1 MRPEGNKL
9 GDVIEKSGL
18 SLVRKHLSQRGDRE
32 GGSYAKI
39 LGTCL
44 LSKGTIMAKAKALL
58 CQLQTFVHCCYF
70 SLEPSQV
77 QSSGFWS
84 LPPGS
89 LPGSPYT
96 EVVPLL
102 LLHLPATV
110 PHSPSVL

>member
-1 MRPEGNKL
+1 MRLEGNKL

-77 QSSGFWS
+77 QSS
-84 LPPGS
+84 
-89 LPGSPYT
+89 
-96 EVVPLL
+96 
-102 LLHLPATV
+102 
-110 PHSPSVL
+110 